1 MQRKLAGNAVFLV
14 LAWALAFAAP
24 CTVHAQ
30 TAALLPAPSGDGRD
44 AEHARHAAAA
54 VRAAL
59 EAEGVHVLGEGVVLR
74 RLPPHLRA
82 CARTDCAADV
92 ARATGVDLVAGVAVW
107 SADGTVAVTLVTPR
121 GHTYPGTAS
130 VAGGGVPGAAR
141 QALTAARVRQRLG
154 PGPWLRVH
162 GEPAGAQVLV
172 DGTPVGLLPYYG
184 TVAPGAHVV
193 EVRLAGFA
201 STERALHV
209 GLADT
214 DEHEVRVRLARL
226 AAPGAAV
233 VAASKDAPAA
243 AAPHSRPRWGA
254 VLLGAAG
261 VGLLAG
267 ASVALVRQG
276 CHARDAEG
284 TCLRGRRLRPVP
296 FALYAGAGAMAVLGA
311 VLWISLPAGGARR
324 ATTDLGVGPGG
335 LQLRRRF

>member
-1 MQRKLAGNAVFLV
+1 
-14 LAWALAFAAP
+14 
-24 CTVHAQ
+24 
-30 TAALLPAPSGDGRD
+30 
-44 AEHARHAAAA
+44 
-54 VRAAL
+54 
-59 EAEGVHVLGEGVVLR
+59 
-74 RLPPHLRA
+74 
-82 CARTDCAADV
+82 
-92 ARATGVDLVAGVAVW
+92 VAGVAVW
-107 SADGTVAVTLVTPR
+107 SAEATVAVTLVTPR

-130 VAGGGVPGAAR
+130 VSQGGVPGAAR

-172 DGTPVGLLPYYG
+172 DGAPVGLLPHYG

-193 EVRLAGFA
+193 AVRLAGFA

-214 DEHEVRVRLARL
+214 DEHEVQVRLAPL
-226 AAPGAAV
+226 AARDAAV
-233 VAASKDAPAA
+233 VAASKEAPSA
-243 AAPHSRPRWGA
+243 AAPRGRSRWGA

-276 CHARDAEG
+276 CHERDAEG

-296 FALYAGAGAMAVLGA
+296 LALYAGAGALAVLGA
-311 VLWISLPAGGARR
+311 ALWISLPAWRARR
-324 ATTDLGVGPGG
+324 ATTDLGVGPAG